1 MLKVSLHVSQLP
13 QRLKSLK
20 NRREPMSL
28 KIDQDVGRFKDI
40 IKGKIKSNLK
50 KLISKG
56 DMIASQGGKIIKIP
70 IHSIDIPHFAF
81 GSKGQGGNGM
91 GDGDV
96 GDPMPGQGKGKG
108 KDGKEAGEG
117 SEEHSFSAEFS
128 PEEVAK
134 LVMEHLELP
143 QLENKG
149 KGAVNTEKNKYNK
162 VANLGPDSLR
172 HNQRTFKEAL
182 KRSISS
188 GNYNPDNP
196 YIVPIKA
203 DKRFRSYSTKD
214 VPDVN
219 AVIFGIIDVSGSM
232 REEQRKIVQTEMFW
246 IDLLLK
252 YSYTDIESVFIIHD
266 TEAKEVSRDEFF
278 KASSGGGTQI
288 ASAYKLVDKIISEK
302 YPYSTW
308 NSYCYQ
314 FSDGDNYSNDE
325 CAKLLSE
332 RLLPNLNQFC
342 YGQVKSQGGSGE
354 YMDFLGSKFA
364 DNDKVVLSQI
374 DSPDDILKSIK
385 AFFEK
390 GK

>member
-1 MLKVSLHVSQLP
+1 
-13 QRLKSLK
+13 
-20 NRREPMSL
+20 MSL